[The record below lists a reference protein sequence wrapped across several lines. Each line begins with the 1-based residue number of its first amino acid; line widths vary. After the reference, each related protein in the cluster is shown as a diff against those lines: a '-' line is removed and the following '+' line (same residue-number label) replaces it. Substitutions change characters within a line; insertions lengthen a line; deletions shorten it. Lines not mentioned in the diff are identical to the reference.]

1 MIYKAQY
8 LVPSKYSTK
17 VLVFIDVRLKREK
30 VCENLVQLL
39 ALGNVFGKNYLLLNS
54 LQCINSCFLTNHPKL
69 SDYFIIAFLS
79 FTVIVSL

>member
-1 MIYKAQY
+1 M
-8 LVPSKYSTK
+8 
-17 VLVFIDVRLKREK
+17 LVFIDVRLKREK

-54 LQCINSCFLTNHPKL
+54 LQCVKSYFITNHPKL

-79 FTVIVSL
+79 FTAIVSL